1 MLLTMRMFL
10 IIEEVKKRNPD
21 GSLLDLDQ
29 LIERVDY
36 DVTKQAIQH
45 TLRYMVEKGVVEKA
59 GRESR
64 RGRSRV
70 LYKVTELGYQMTTV
84 RSEIAFSKGRL
95 TKRERFTALFRM
107 CVRVERGLKA
117 QELSNRVLRAFYDI
131 PGVVEF
137 HVRCFMSPISVSV
150 DYKFRFVYL
159 RVRAR

>member
-10 IIEEVKKRNPD
+10 IIEEVKKRNAD

-84 RSEIAFSKGRL
+84 RSEIAFS
-95 TKRERFTALFRM
+95 
-107 CVRVERGLKA
+107 
-117 QELSNRVLRAFYDI
+117 
-131 PGVVEF
+131 
-137 HVRCFMSPISVSV
+137 SV
-150 DYKFRFVYL
+150 
-159 RVRAR
+159 A